1 MQAKINR
8 LMVYIHWLT
17 VILIF
22 LAFISIEFRS
32 TFGKHTLFHLAMK
45 SSHLYIGFV
54 VLFLTIIRLTIR
66 KFVKF
71 PIIGQRIYYNF
82 FRSIISKFVHVFL
95 YVWLILMPILGW
107 CLISAK
113 GTYVIPFGL
122 PSILDVMPKADVVEI
137 KEVHEYFA
145 YIGLAIIFVHASVAI
160 VENLIVRRVN
170 QKNSLN

>member
-1 MQAKINR
+1 MQTKLNR

-32 TFGKHTLFHLAMK
+32 TFGKHTLFHDAMK
-45 SSHLYIGFV
+45 TSHLYIGFL
-54 VLFLTIIRLTIR
+54 VLFLTILRLVIR
-66 KFVKF
+66 KLVTF
-71 PIIGQRIYYNF
+71 PIIGQRLYYNF
-82 FRSIISKFVHVFL
+82 FRSIVSKFVHVFL

-122 PSILDVMPKADVVEI
+122 PSILDVMPRADVIEI
-137 KEVHEYFA
+137 KELHEYFA
-145 YIGLAIIFVHASVAI
+145 YIGLAVIFTHASVAI
-160 VENLIVRRVN
+160 IESLIVNRVF
-170 QKNSLN
+170 KN

>member
-32 TFGKHTLFHLAMK
+32 TFGKHTLFHDFMK
-45 SSHLYIGFV
+45 GSHLYIGFL
-54 VLFLTIIRLTIR
+54 VLFLTILRLIIR
-66 KFVKF
+66 KFVEF
-71 PIIGQRIYYNF
+71 PIIGQRVYYNL
-82 FRSIISKFVHVFL
+82 FRSIASKAVHIFL
-95 YVWLILMPILGW
+95 YVWLILMSILGW

-122 PSILDVMPKADVVEI
+122 PAILEVMARPDVVEI
-137 KEVHEYFA
+137 KDIHEYFA
-145 YIGLAIIFVHASVAI
+145 YIGLAVIFVHASVAI
-160 VENLIVRRVN
+160 IESIIIKKIN
-170 QKNSLN
+170 K